1 METKDSLQKF
11 GHKMR
16 VMPTSKKQPNIIKAA
31 SNDHFHQDIQNG
43 CKEPGSYSDPK
54 KPFNSTISDWKA
66 DLYGFIEFPFKGHI
80 HGMGKKKGGGYLFP
94 PMSVVVED
102 VDIKLSHTET
112 LLQMITFQTSKWR
125 KLFNSEPRNNVW
137 WKRPKRNFSSSIIR
151 TLLSYEKQLTKSQS
165 SK

>member
-80 HGMGKKKGGGYLFP
+80 HGMGEKKGGGTPFP
-94 PMSVVVED
+94 PCRLLWKMS
-102 VDIKLSHTET
+102 ILNYHTQKHYFKWSHFRQVNE
-112 LLQMITFQTSKWR
+112 
-125 KLFNSEPRNNVW
+125 E
-137 WKRPKRNFSSSIIR
+137 SSSILNHETMFDER
-151 TLLSYEKQLTKSQS
+151 DQRETLAVQSYAHYYLMRS
-165 SK
+165 S